1 MTYGLVPIR
10 RPERSRRLDLESFA
24 RDAGVHPELIH
35 RLVMLGLLE
44 PHRDAAGALSFA
56 LYQLRD
62 VSRIQRLRVGLG
74 LNYTSLGLV
83 IDLLDR
89 IADLERQ
96 LRTPPTRPAGGRL
109 WT

>member
-1 MTYGLVPIR
+1 VTYGLVPIR

-24 RDAGVHPELIH
+24 RDAGVHPELIR
-35 RLVMLGLLE
+35 RLVILGLLE
-44 PHRDAAGALSFA
+44 PHRDSAGRLSFTR
-56 LYQLRD
+56 YQLRE
-62 VSRIQRLRVGLG
+62 VGRIQRLHAGLG
-74 LNYTSLGLV
+74 INYTALGLV

-96 LRTPPTRPAGGRL
+96 LRTTPTRPTGDRP

>member
-24 RDAGVHPELIH
+24 RVAGVHPELIR

-44 PHRDAAGALSFA
+44 PHRDGTGTVSFA
-56 LYQLRD
+56 RYQLHD
-62 VSRIQRLRVGLG
+62 VSRIQRLHVGLG
-74 LNYTSLGLV
+74 LNYTALGLV

-96 LRTPPTRPAGGRL
+96 LRTPPIRPIGDRP

>member
-24 RDAGVHPELIH
+24 RDAGVHPELIR
-35 RLVMLGLLE
+35 RLVILGLLE
-44 PHRDAAGALSFA
+44 PHRDGTGTLFFA
-56 LYQLRD
+56 RYQLRD
-62 VSRIQRLRVGLG
+62 VSRIQRLRAGLG
-74 LNYTSLGLV
+74 INYTALGVV

-96 LRTPPTRPAGGRL
+96 LRTPPTGPTGGSP